1 MIDDIFAINLYHFPF
16 IPAFVYN
23 EVIDKGGKRVKK
35 ETDTTNRLIRFLGGK
50 TSYYVLG
57 IVILLA
63 LIIYFFHQISFIFK
77 PVGIII
83 ATILPPL
90 LFALILYYL
99 LEPVI
104 KRLSKHLSRNL
115 SVIIVYVI
123 ILFLLGLGSIW
134 LIPFL
139 EEQAKTL
146 ISSLPDLFQDFQES
160 LRQFLEKTPFADS
173 FNQFFASID
182 DVTSDIAGFIGNY
195 WESGAQRISNIFSTV
210 TAIFITLFTGPI
222 VAFFLLRDPQKF
234 YQSVLAIVPPAFR
247 TDFKNLT
254 KIANQQL
261 GSFLKGQIIASFI
274 LGAVYWVCFLLIGLE
289 FASVLAISAGLLC
302 IIPYIGPF
310 IAFFPGLIIAFQ
322 DSTFMAVKFVI
333 VWFDVQLLHGDLVI
347 PRVMGDRLQSHPI
360 TILIVLLVMGDLM
373 GIVGVIFGIPIYT
386 LVKLLVTFIFRKFKQ
401 RYNKFYGDKG
411 EYENS
416 SFSEEDYFK

>member
-1 MIDDIFAINLYHFPF
+1 MSEKRNR
-16 IPAFVYN
+16 YN
-23 EVIDKGGKRVKK
+23 ESFDPLFGRQNLLLCFRYGDPAG
-35 ETDTTNRLIRFLGGK
+35 TDHLFFPSDFIYIQACWDYYRYYLAPIIVCADLILSFG
-50 TSYYVLG
+50 TS
-57 IVILLA
+57 
-63 LIIYFFHQISFIFK
+63 HQAFKQAPFEEPVSHYCLCDYFIFI
-77 PVGIII
+77 G
-83 ATILPPL
+83 AW
-90 LFALILYYL
+90 
-99 LEPVI
+99 
-104 KRLSKHLSRNL
+104 KRMACS
-115 SVIIVYVI
+115 
-123 ILFLLGLGSIW
+123 
-134 LIPFL
+134 FL
-139 EEQAKTL
+139 EEQTKTL

-173 FNQFFASID
+173 FNQFFTSID

-222 VAFFLLRDPQKF
+222 VTFFLLRNPQKF

-333 VWFDVQLLHGDLVI
+333 VWFAVQLLHGDLVI
-347 PRVMGDRLQSHPI
+347 PRVMGDRLQIHPI

-411 EYENS
+411 EYEHS

>member
-35 ETDTTNRLIRFLGGK
+35 EKDTTNRLIRFLGGK

-123 ILFLLGLGSIW
+123 ILFLLGLGSVW
-134 LIPFL
+134 LVPFL

-182 DVTSDIAGFIGNY
+182 DVTSDIAGFIGK
-195 WESGAQRISNIFSTV
+195 
-210 TAIFITLFTGPI
+210 
-222 VAFFLLRDPQKF
+222 VAHNGSATFFQLLQLFLLL
-234 YQSVLAIVPPAFR
+234 Y
-247 TDFKNLT
+247 
-254 KIANQQL
+254 
-261 GSFLKGQIIASFI
+261 
-274 LGAVYWVCFLLIGLE
+274 LL
-289 FASVLAISAGLLC
+289 
-302 IIPYIGPF
+302 
-310 IAFFPGLIIAFQ
+310 
-322 DSTFMAVKFVI
+322 
-333 VWFDVQLLHGDLVI
+333 VQLSL
-347 PRVMGDRLQSHPI
+347 
-360 TILIVLLVMGDLM
+360 
-373 GIVGVIFGIPIYT
+373 F
-386 LVKLLVTFIFRKFKQ
+386 
-401 RYNKFYGDKG
+401 
-411 EYENS
+411 
-416 SFSEEDYFK
+416 SF